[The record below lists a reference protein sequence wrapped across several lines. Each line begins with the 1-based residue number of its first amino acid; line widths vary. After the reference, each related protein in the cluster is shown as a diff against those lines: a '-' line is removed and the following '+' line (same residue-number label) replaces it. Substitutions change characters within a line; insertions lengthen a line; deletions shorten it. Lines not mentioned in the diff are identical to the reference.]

1 MPGSAP
7 PSLKEMSERQIID
20 QMKRQTQTYQRIST
34 LEELMRRAH
43 IDGQAQQSAKEFI
56 SKGGVQILQQWSKE
70 IKDDVLMIKQSQ
82 QSETQEQFDLL
93 NTHKNL
99 FFTIIDYLDLLPIDW
114 SLLKKTKVGK
124 AINSALKA

>member
-1 MPGSAP
+1 
-7 PSLKEMSERQIID
+7 
-20 QMKRQTQTYQRIST
+20 
-34 LEELMRRAH
+34 MRRAH

-99 FFTIIDYLDLLPIDW
+99 FLTIIDYLELLPIDW